1 MPFMQTR
8 SRLAVLFTALICA
21 LMVITGCSSSSEDSS
36 PLPDAATLLKD
47 SEQTTRNLKSVH
59 LDLATTGDI
68 PALPIES
75 LTGDLTSSPAV
86 AAKGVANIVLLGSPI
101 KDVAFTVVGGNLY
114 AALTAGGKQDLI
126 GPAADIYDVSAILSP
141 DIGLANVLANF
152 SDPKAETREDVNGV
166 TAVKITGTVSAE
178 AVNGIAPQLS
188 ASEPVPATVWI
199 NPDGEHDLVQA
210 KLEPEQGKSVQMTF
224 SKWNEP
230 VSVDQPA

>member
-8 SRLAVLFTALICA
+8 SRLAVLFAAVLSV
-21 LMVITGCSSSSEDSS
+21 LLVLTGCSSSQDSG

-47 SEQTTRNLKSVH
+47 SEQTTRTLKSVH
-59 LDLATTGDI
+59 LDLSVTGDI

-75 LTGDLTSSPAV
+75 LSGDLTSSPAV
-86 AAKGVANIVLLGSPI
+86 AAKGTANIVLLGSPI
-101 KDVAFTVVGGNLY
+101 KDVAFTVVNGNLY

-152 SDPKAETREDVNGV
+152 TDPKAEGREKVGDVD
-166 TAVKITGTVSAE
+166 AVKITGTVSAE

-188 ASEPVPATVWI
+188 ASAPVPATAWI
-199 NPDGEHDLVQA
+199 NPDDKNLVQA
-210 KLEPEQGKSVQMTF
+210 KLEPEQGKSVQMTL
-224 SKWNEP
+224 SKWGEP
-230 VSVDQPA
+230 VTVDQPA